1 MHLYSFKVNYGHVKL
16 KREEKRKRS
25 RNKAVKVKKIVKKG
39 KRERCKGFNPVSTD
53 CDGVGFLFC
62 VFDEHSSLCCHILC
76 QFLFVVW
83 ITNTALLYFGY
94 WYCLSPVSPFQTNK
108 DKTMNCHY

>member
-1 MHLYSFKVNYGHVKL
+1 MQKVLIPYQQTVM
-16 KREEKRKRS
+16 
-25 RNKAVKVKKIVKKG
+25 
-39 KRERCKGFNPVSTD
+39 VSA
-53 CDGVGFLFC
+53 FC
-62 VFDEHSSLCCHILC
+62 FVYLMNILPLCCHILC

>member
-39 KRERCKGFNPVSTD
+39 KTERCKGFNPISTD

-62 VFDEHSSLCCHILC
+62 VFDEYSSFVLSYLMSVSLCGLDHKHCSA
-76 QFLFVVW
+76 LFW
-83 ITNTALLYFGY
+83 LLV
-94 WYCLSPVSPFQTNK
+94 LSESCVPFSN
-108 DKTMNCHY
+108 